1 MKYHGNIAWNPN
13 FIYIYIHLYEHTH
26 NLHQNKHIIY
36 THRHTHTHMETWKPK
51 RSNHNQKPRGRS
63 KAAACK
69 RHTKHSQS
77 AGVCSICLSERLSQL
92 TNSRPS
98 SSRPKLAY
106 SSSSSSSTSC
116 ISSSYSSPVR
126 IFRNVNGEEVLTKS
140 RSMLFFFQR
149 RKQEDKN
156 DGKIDD
162 QIKRGF
168 WSKLLPPRKK
178 GLKHSRTTRERV
190 ITTVY
195 WSSSLRTN
203 LAR

>member
-1 MKYHGNIAWNPN
+1 
-13 FIYIYIHLYEHTH
+13 
-26 NLHQNKHIIY
+26 
-36 THRHTHTHMETWKPK
+36 METWKPK
-51 RSNHNQKPRGRS
+51 RSNYNQKPRGRS

-77 AGVCSICLSERLSQL
+77 TGVCSICLSERLSQL

-195 WSSSLRTN
+195 
-203 LAR
+203 